1 MTELRNDPLA
11 DAGLVPV
18 MTIDRA
24 DDAASLAAA
33 LSQGG
38 ISYAEITFRTPAAA
52 EAIDRMRSEAPQM
65 TIGAGTVLTV
75 EQADRAV
82 RAGAQ
87 YLTGMVKEAAKERLR
102 VKAREAEP
110 RNAAVNSDQRR
121 CHSVTDQ
128 PHILE
133 PEVAIAPAYRTKRR
147 ISFKHRRFSPEL
159 FARHGI
165 VYSPACAAS
174 RLGAISACATYIS
187 FMPIPLIRHVW
198 LSFVVVAHR
207 AALMPPVAQVADIS
221 DEQRK
226 GGNAEEC
233 GQGVLPVL
241 MA

>member
-33 LSQGG
+33 LSQVG

-87 YLTGMVKEAAKERLR
+87 YLVSPAFDAAIVDWCEKHSVPIIPGVATPTEVNAASQRGLRTLKLFPAEQLGGVALLRALRGPFPGIQFVPTGGIT
-102 VKAREAEP
+102 P
-110 RNAAVNSDQRR
+110 RNLDDYAR
-121 CHSVTDQ
+121 Q
-128 PHILE
+128 PNV
-133 PEVAIAPAYRTKRR
+133 VACGGSWIASK
-147 ISFKHRRFSPEL
+147 E
-159 FARHGI
+159 
-165 VYSPACAAS
+165 
-174 RLGAISACATYIS
+174 AISARKFDDI
-187 FMPIPLIRHVW
+187 
-198 LSFVVVAHR
+198 VAAAKDASAIICR
-207 AALMPPVAQVADIS
+207 ARR
-221 DEQRK
+221 QRSQ
-226 GGNAEEC
+226 AR
-233 GQGVLPVL
+233 
-241 MA
+241 